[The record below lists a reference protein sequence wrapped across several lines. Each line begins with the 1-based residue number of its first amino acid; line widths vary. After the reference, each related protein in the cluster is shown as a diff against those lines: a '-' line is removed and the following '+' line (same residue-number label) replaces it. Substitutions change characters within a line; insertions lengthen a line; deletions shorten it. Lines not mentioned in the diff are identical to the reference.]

1 MQASWGRVSHL
12 SLRIRGGS
20 SATTGSSFSCV
31 DIAVCWCAVI
41 DGQPPTKLHVGQ
53 REETRGKRRGVVLAL
68 SVSSE

>member
-1 MQASWGRVSHL
+1 MEGHL
-12 SLRIRGGS
+12 LPQVHRSLV
-20 SATTGSSFSCV
+20 V